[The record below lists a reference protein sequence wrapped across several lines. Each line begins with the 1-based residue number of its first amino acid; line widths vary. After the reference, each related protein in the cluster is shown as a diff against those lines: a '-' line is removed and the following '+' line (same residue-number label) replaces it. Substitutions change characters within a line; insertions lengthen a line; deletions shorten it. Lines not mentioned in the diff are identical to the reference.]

1 MKTPAW
7 LTTAI
12 AAISAALLPACDM
25 FNLQEIKPGITTA
38 AEVRSRLGNP
48 GFEFSNEDG
57 SVTWEY
63 SRQPNG
69 TNCYMITIGT
79 DQIVEK
85 MEQVLNDANY
95 AKVRDGMSRDEI
107 RRLLGAPGSKVVFE
121 NLGEDIWEWR
131 IEGMPP
137 IEETYFMV
145 HFDLQTGGVRKTSKR
160 IAAKG

>member
-1 MKTPAW
+1 MKISKM
-7 LTTAI
+7 LTSTV
-12 AAISAALLPACDM
+12 AAIGAALLPACDLI
-25 FNLQEIKPGITTA
+25 NLPEIRPGQTTA
-38 AEVRSRLGNP
+38 TEVRARLGNP
-48 GFEFSNEDG
+48 GFEFDNDDG

-69 TNCYMITIGT
+69 TTCYMITISR

-85 MEQVLNDANY
+85 MEQVLNDTNY
-95 AKVRDGMSRDEI
+95 GKVRDGMSRDQI
-107 RRLLGAPGSKVVFE
+107 RRLLGMPASTAVFR

-145 HFDLQTGGVRKTSKR
+145 HFDLTTGGVKRTSR
-160 IAAKG
+160 RVAVKG